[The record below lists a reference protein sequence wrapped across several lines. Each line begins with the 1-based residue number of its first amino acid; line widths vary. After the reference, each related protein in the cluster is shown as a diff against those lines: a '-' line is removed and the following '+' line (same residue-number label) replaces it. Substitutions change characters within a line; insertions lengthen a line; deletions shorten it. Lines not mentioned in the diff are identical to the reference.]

1 MMETPEC
8 LIDADELVELL
19 KKEIEIFSKQGKRT
33 IKERT
38 ALLLVISYIKDM
50 KNYKEEKTNV

>member
-1 MMETPEC
+1 MATEKR

-33 IKERT
+33 IKER
-38 ALLLVISYIKDM
+38 AVLMLVISYIKDM
-50 KNYKEEKTNV
+50 KNYKEEKTDV